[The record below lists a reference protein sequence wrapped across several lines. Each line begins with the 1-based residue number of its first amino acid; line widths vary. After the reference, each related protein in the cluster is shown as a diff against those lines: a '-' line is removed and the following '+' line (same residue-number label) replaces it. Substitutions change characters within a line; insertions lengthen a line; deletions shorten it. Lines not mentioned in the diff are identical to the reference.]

1 MGCASIRSQGSP
13 IVILSIW
20 AEVARVAYC
29 YFKYWALE
37 KRERQRIRD
46 REEVKGKGSEEE
58 GQGGGGTG
66 REREREREAQTAGEE
81 ESNPCMS
88 PCPMS

>member
-29 YFKYWALE
+29 YFKYWVFE
-37 KRERQRIRD
+37 KRGRQRVRD

-66 REREREREAQTAGEE
+66 RERKGEGGTNHREE
-81 ESNPCMS
+81 ELNPCMS
-88 PCPMS
+88 PCPKS